1 MSFSASPYAL
11 HVVAPSAEPN
21 PLAPALS
28 VTPDHLLALN
38 TLALTLL
45 AAPNQRQ
52 ILEALV
58 AHLKSHLTLDAL
70 AISKYQSHMHTLIHM
85 VERGLQHP
93 RGEGF
98 FRSLAEDPLAR
109 QILREPQVVHV
120 ADLSLAEPTH
130 WPGEAFGGYYGLRLG
145 HYGLIELFQRTG
157 VPPLTPAEVDFA
169 QSSALQAGLA
179 LDQLARLEAAQLAHL
194 ELSLAQEEILQ
205 GWARS
210 LDLRSKETEGHTW
223 RVTDLTL
230 RLARAL
236 GLNDLDLAHLRQ
248 GALLHDIG
256 KAGLPE
262 SLLLKTG
269 LFTDNEWQLMCM
281 HPVIAYEL
289 LYPIPALRAAV
300 DIPYCHH
307 ERWDGTG
314 YPRKLK
320 GEEIPLAARIFAVA
334 DVWDALQ
341 SDRPYRPGQV
351 EKQVRNYIRSN
362 SGKHFDPTV
371 VEVFLKVSTLE

>member
-1 MSFSASPYAL
+1 MSLAASPYAL
-11 HVVAPSAEPN
+11 HVATPSAEP
-21 PLAPALS
+21 PSPATALS
-28 VTPDHLLALN
+28 ATPNHLLALN
-38 TLALTLL
+38 TLALGLL

-52 ILEALV
+52 ILELLA
-58 AHLKSHLTLDAL
+58 AHLKTYLPVDAL
-70 AISKYQSHMHTLIHM
+70 AILKYQNQMLTLTHV
-85 VERGLQHP
+85 VERGFHQP

-98 FRSLAEDPLAR
+98 FRPLAEDPLAA
-109 QILREPQVVHV
+109 QVLREHTLAHV
-120 ADLSLAEPTH
+120 AEPPAH
-130 WPGEAFGGYYGLRLG
+130 WPGETFSHYYGLRLG
-145 HYGLIELFQRTG
+145 HYGLIELFQRADM
-157 VPPLTPAEVDFA
+157 PPLTPAEMDFA
-169 QSSALQAGLA
+169 QASAHQAGLA
-179 LDQLARLEAAQLAHL
+179 LDQIARLEAAQLAHL

-210 LDLRSKETEGHTW
+210 LDLRSKEIEGHTW

-230 RLARAL
+230 RLARAM
-236 GLNDLDLAHLRQ
+236 GLNDADLAHIRQ

-262 SLLLKTG
+262 SLLLKSG
-269 LFTDNEWQLMCM
+269 LFSDEEWQLMCM

-351 EKQVRNYIRSN
+351 EKQVRNYIRAN
-362 SGKHFDPTV
+362 SGKHFDPAV
-371 VEVFLKVSTLE
+371 VEVFLNVSTLE

>member
-11 HVVAPSAEPN
+11 HVTQPLVEETPS
-21 PLAPALS
+21 PLPTALNRL
-28 VTPDHLLALN
+28 VALN
-38 TLALTLL
+38 TLALALLSTL
-45 AAPNQRQ
+45 NQRQ
-52 ILEALV
+52 ILELLATHLNAHLGIDALV
-58 AHLKSHLTLDAL
+58 VM
-70 AISKYQSHMHTLIHM
+70 KYQSHMHTLTHM
-85 VERGLQHP
+85 IERGFQAP
-93 RGEGF
+93 RGQGF
-98 FRSLAEDPLAR
+98 FRSLSETDLASRVLHER
-109 QILREPQVVHV
+109 QLVRV
-120 ADLSLAEPTH
+120 ADLPTTPTTL
-130 WPGEAFGGYYGLRLG
+130 WPGEGFGIYYGLPLG
-145 HYGLIELFQRTG
+145 QYGLIELFQREGAT
-157 VPPLTPAEVDFA
+157 PLTPDDLDFA

-179 LDQLARLEAAQLAHL
+179 LEQVAHLETAQLAHL
-194 ELSLAQEEILQ
+194 ELSLAQEDILQ

-230 RLARAL
+230 RLARAM
-236 GLNDLDLAHLRQ
+236 GLNDADLARLRQ

-269 LFTDNEWQLMCM
+269 FFSDEEWQLMCM

-289 LYPIPALRAAV
+289 LYPIPALRASV

-362 SGKHFDPTV
+362 GGKHFDPAV
-371 VEVFLKVSTLE
+371 VEVFLKVSTVE

>member
-11 HVVAPSAEPN
+11 HVTQPLVDEPPPPLPAAPN
-21 PLAPALS
+21 RL
-28 VTPDHLLALN
+28 VALN
-38 TLALTLL
+38 TLALALL
-45 AAPNQRQ
+45 SALSQRQ
-52 ILEALV
+52 ILELLATHLK
-58 AHLKSHLTLDAL
+58 AHLGIDAL
-70 AISKYQSHMHTLIHM
+70 AVLKYQSHMHTLTYM
-85 VERGLQHP
+85 LERGFHTP

-98 FRSLAEDPLAR
+98 FRSLTEGDLAGR
-109 QILREPQVVHV
+109 VLHERRLVSV
-120 ADLSLAEPTH
+120 ADLPATETARWS
-130 WPGEAFGGYYGLRLG
+130 GEGFSAYYGVPLG
-145 HYGLIELFQRTG
+145 QYGLVELFQRAS
-157 VPPLTPAEVDFA
+157 VPALTPDEMDFA
-169 QSSALQAGLA
+169 QASALQAGLA
-179 LDQLARLEAAQLAHL
+179 LEQVAQLEAAQLAHL
-194 ELSLAQEEILQ
+194 ELSLAQEDILQ

-230 RLARAL
+230 RLARAM
-236 GLNDLDLAHLRQ
+236 GLNDVALAHLRQ

-262 SLLLKTG
+262 SLLLKSG
-269 LFTDNEWQLMCM
+269 LFSDEEWQLMCM

-289 LYPIPALRAAV
+289 LYPIPALRASV

-320 GEEIPLAARIFAVA
+320 GAEIPLAARIFAVA

-362 SGKHFDPTV
+362 GGKHFDPAV
-371 VEVFLKVSTLE
+371 VEVFLKVSIVE